1 MCYNSII
8 EREVMNMFKVYNE
21 LGFVIME
28 TNNEEEADF
37 FAWLHNGY
45 YI

>member
-1 MCYNSII
+1 MS
-8 EREVMNMFKVYNE
+8 MFTVYNE
-21 LGFVIME
+21 LGFVV
-28 TNNEEEADF
+28 TKTDDEEEADF